1 MGLHGKMES
10 AEWIPSEKDIDSVLL
25 CMYSSDSSTNKTIP
39 KPLEGRAL
47 EIGPDTLSAGLDI
60 ILLEACRKG
69 LVDIV
74 SFILQHSQTLP
85 LNRVYRYTFAQK
97 KLGEQRRY
105 TSDPHFVTPS
115 RRTVTFIN
123 PIRQEEEV
131 SVISWSNTLLHI
143 AADSNHVLVVEL
155 LIKAGANIDVLN
167 CCGRTPLMLGL
178 KSPSV
183 TKTLLA
189 AGANVNLKD
198 KQGLTALL
206 LAIEGGAP
214 IAVVTMLLKKGSD
227 HRICDNSGLSFLHKV
242 YSLKRIDNP
251 VDYTKLLVKRGIL
264 LTCADNGLLLC
275 SGLPLGIATL
285 DDKLLMDQDEN
296 QFFSKDVRLSLKYL
310 KPALCLVNI
319 ACLPERK
326 EEYRSA
332 LIEAL
337 KFKDY
342 CKLSIRYPPTHEA
355 YLSTE
360 EVTDPSIV
368 AGLSDEQLMIQNL
381 IVTERVAGYGS
392 HMLIWLIIHTYWCI
406 DNSLMKCSLLR
417 HAITMVL
424 HRLKQYGSEKKIP
437 LLVIK
442 LMDSIST
449 LCYLQ
454 VTEFDL
460 IMVSDLL
467 SCTTICLENLK
478 CLHGHYSGSLITKE
492 SKYRFSEF
500 RGETFDMTRNA
511 LHLLKNLYF
520 NRVDI
525 KHLLTKLMGE
535 LQFVISP
542 KDKIHTLLSVAYY
555 NTVELV
561 DLMLDCGGDR
571 WTHIRVLNGDLL
583 IHLILSH
590 ENESGKKY
598 MTGEDPKL
606 AKKVLELGMHSDCV
620 DSNNKPLYSLL
631 PPSLLHYLMPNE
643 TGNYLLRPL
652 TCISAGVIVAEG
664 IQYWKEPLPK
674 RVIEFIGL
682 HDHKSFQ
689 RQLKHTLDLP

>member
-1 MGLHGKMES
+1 MGLHVKMES
-10 AEWIPSEKDIDSVLL
+10 AEWVPSERDIESMLL
-25 CMYSSDSSTNKTIP
+25 CMYNGNTSANKIIP
-39 KPLEGRAL
+39 KPLERRSL

-69 LVDIV
+69 LVEIV

-85 LNRVYRYTFAQK
+85 FDRLYRYTFAQK
-97 KLGEQRRY
+97 KLGKQRQY

-131 SVISWSNTLLHI
+131 SMISRSNTLLHI
-143 AADSNHVLVVEL
+143 AAAGNHVPVVEL
-155 LIKAGANIDVLN
+155 LIKAGANIDMSN

-178 KSPSV
+178 KGLFV
-183 TKTLLA
+183 TKMLLA
-189 AGANVNLKD
+189 AGANVNLRD

-214 IAVVTMLLKKGSD
+214 VAVVTMLLEKGSD
-227 HRICDNSGLSFLHKV
+227 HCICDNSGLSFLHKV

-264 LTCADNGLLLC
+264 LTCADSGLLLC
-275 SGLPLGIATL
+275 SGVPIGIATL
-285 DDKLLMDQDEN
+285 DDRLLIDQDEN
-296 QFFSKDVRLSLKYL
+296 RFLSKDVRLSLKYL

-326 EEYRSA
+326 EEYRRA

-337 KFKDY
+337 KFKAY
-342 CKLSIRYPPTHEA
+342 YKVSIHYLPTHEA

-360 EVTDPSIV
+360 EVTNPSIV

-381 IVTERVAGYGS
+381 IITERVAGYGS
-392 HMLIWLIIHTYWCI
+392 HVLIWLIIHTYWSI
-406 DNSLMKCSLLR
+406 GNSILKCSLLR

-424 HRLKQYGSEKKIP
+424 HRLKQHGVDKKIP
-437 LLVIK
+437 TMVIK

-449 LCYLQ
+449 LCYLR

-467 SCTTICLENLK
+467 SCMKICLENLK
-478 CLHGHYSGSLITKE
+478 SLHGHHSGSLITIE

-500 RGETFDMTRNA
+500 RGETFDMTKTA
-511 LHLLKNLYF
+511 LQLLKTLHF
-520 NRVDI
+520 NGIDI
-525 KHLLTKLMGE
+525 KHLLTELME
-535 LQFVISP
+535 DLQFIISP
-542 KDKIHTLLSVAYY
+542 YDKIHTLLSVAYY

-571 WTHIRVLNGDLL
+571 WTHTRVLKGDLL
-583 IHLILSH
+583 IHLLLNH

-598 MTGEDPKL
+598 ITKEDPKL
-606 AKKVLELGMHSDCV
+606 AKKVLQLGMHSDCV

-631 PPSLLHYLMPNE
+631 PPSLLPHLMPNA
-643 TGNYLLRPL
+643 TDSCLLHPL
-652 TCISAGVIVAEG
+652 TCISARVIVAEG
-664 IQYWKEPLPK
+664 IQYWKEALPK
-674 RVIEFIGL
+674 RVIDFISL

-689 RQLKHTLDLP
+689 RQIKNTLDLP